1 MNRAGKYV
9 NNLSG
14 KLAYKS
20 FKPSFLPLTPE
31 LTINAT
37 TNRKLIEAYK
47 NLSKLEGISK
57 YIPNKDLF
65 ISMYVR
71 KEALL
76 SSQIEGTQCT
86 LEDVLDSAVDS
97 NTNQDVAE
105 VINYVNACLYA
116 VRRIE
121 SLPICCRFIKE
132 VHERLM
138 TGVRGQEKNPGEFR
152 KSQNWIGGSDSTI
165 SQARYIPPNVDD
177 MLESMSNL
185 EKFINDED
193 DIDPLIKNALV
204 HYQFETIHPFLDGN
218 GRIGRLLIMIML
230 LDSKLLSSPILYVS
244 YFLKKN
250 QIEYYDRMTEVR
262 NSGNY
267 EQWIAFFLEA
277 ICEASKDSIAT
288 IEEMNKLHEINMKK
302 IPETNRKKNNI
313 KTLFEYVERYPI
325 IDIQKTAKALNMSYN
340 TVSSSINKLIELK
353 ILKKDNDAARNRVY
367 IYEKY
372 LEILRK
378 NT

>member
-1 MNRAGKYV
+1 MNRAGKYI

-20 FKPSFLPLTPE
+20 FKPSFLPLNPE
-31 LTINAT
+31 LTLNTAT
-37 TNRKLIEAYK
+37 NKKLIEAYK
-47 NLSKLEGISK
+47 SLSELEGISK

-86 LEDVLDSAVDS
+86 LEDVLNSSVIS
-97 NTNQDVAE
+97 NANQDVAE
-105 VINYVNACLYA
+105 VVNYVNACLYA
-116 VRRIE
+116 IKRIE
-121 SLPICCRFIKE
+121 SLPICCRSIKE
-132 VHERLM
+132 FHEKLM
-138 TGVRGQEKNPGEFR
+138 AGVRGQEKNPGEFR
-152 KSQNWIGGSDSTI
+152 KSQNWIGGSGSTI
-165 SQARYIPPNVDD
+165 SEARYIPPNVDD
-177 MLESMSNL
+177 MLEAMSNL
-185 EKFINDED
+185 ETFINEED
-193 DIDPLIKNALV
+193 DIDPLVKNALV

-218 GRIGRLLIMIML
+218 GRIGRLLIMLML

-250 QIEYYDRMTEVR
+250 QIEYYDRMSEVR

-277 ICEASKDSIAT
+277 ICEASKDAITT
-288 IEEMNKLHEINMKK
+288 IEEMNKLHEANIKK

-313 KTLFEYVERYPI
+313 KILFEYIEKYPI
-325 IDIQKTAKALNMSYN
+325 IDIQKTAKALDMSYN
-340 TVSSSINKLIELK
+340 TVSSLINKLIELE
-353 ILKKDNDAARNRVY
+353 ILKKENDAARNRVY
-367 IYEKY
+367 IYDKY

-378 NT
+378 DT

>member
-9 NNLSG
+9 NNLSSN
-14 KLAYKS
+14 LAYKS
-20 FKPSFLPLTPE
+20 FKPSFLPPTPE
-31 LTINAT
+31 LTISVS

-47 NLSKLEGISK
+47 KLSELEGISK
-57 YIPNKDLF
+57 YIPNIDLF

-86 LEDVLDSAVDS
+86 LEDILDPTVDI
-97 NTNQDVAE
+97 NTNQDVTD
-105 VINYVNACLYA
+105 VVNYIDACLFA
-116 VRRIE
+116 MKRTDT
-121 SLPICCRFIKE
+121 LPICCRLIKE
-132 VHERLM
+132 THKKLM
-138 TGVRGQEKNPGEFR
+138 AGVRGQEKSPGEFR
-152 KSQNWIGGSDSTI
+152 KSQNWIGGTGSTI
-165 SQARYIPPNVDD
+165 SQARYIPPNVSD
-177 MLESMSNL
+177 MLEAMSNL

-218 GRIGRLLIMIML
+218 GRIGRLLIMLML
-230 LDSKLLSSPILYVS
+230 LDSKLLSSPVLYVS

-250 QIEYYDRMTEVR
+250 QIEYYDRMNEVR

-277 ICEASKDSIAT
+277 ICDASKDAITT
-288 IEEMNKLHEINMKK
+288 IEEINKLHEININKL
-302 IPETNRKKNNI
+302 PETNRKKNNV
-313 KTLFEYVERYPI
+313 KALFEYIERYPI

-353 ILKKDNDAARNRVY
+353 ILKKDNNAARNRVY

-378 NT
+378 DT